1 MASLRELSMVPADI
15 VGHAA
20 FAVWMR
26 ESLSQA
32 FNTVL
37 HEPLP
42 QALLA
47 MLDSRTEADAD
58 SIAGQGESYR
68 ARC

>member
-1 MASLRELSMVPADI
+1 MASHRELSMTTLDI

-20 FAVWMR
+20 FAAWMHR
-26 ESLSQA
+26 RLSQM
-32 FNTVL
+32 FDTVL

-47 MLDSRTEADAD
+47 ILDSRIAGNAD
-58 SIAGQGESYR
+58 SIPAQGEPGR
-68 ARC
+68 ARF